1 MPGSALCSKHVV
13 IYFIF
18 TTVQVHIIVII
29 FFFMLYMRK
38 VRHREVKLLTQGHS
52 GSGRAEIQIP
62 VVWLQSLGSY
72 TVHVILRHIAALKDK

>member
-1 MPGSALCSKHVV
+1 
-13 IYFIF
+13 
-18 TTVQVHIIVII
+18 
-29 FFFMLYMRK
+29 MLHMKK